1 MTRSHLVPSIEG
13 GVAIAFGVL
22 TVASGGTTLLGSLDM
37 GAVVPFVL
45 WFNTVAGVA
54 YVVAGIGLWLG
65 QGWAFALSLAIFMAT
80 LLVFAAFG
88 LHVARGGA
96 YDARTVFAMAL
107 RSAVW
112 GSIALAARQ
121 SPLGR
126 DQDRSRGSDLPSPV
140 PPG

>member
-1 MTRSHLVPSIEG
+1 MPRTSLTRRIAG

-22 TVASGGTTLLGSLDM
+22 TVFSGGRTLLGSADM

-45 WFNTVAGVA
+45 WFNTLAGLA
-54 YVVAGIGLWLG
+54 YVVAGLGLW
-65 QGWAFALSLAIFMAT
+65 QGRRWAWPVSFAIFAAT

-96 YDARTVFAMAL
+96 FEMRTVYAMAL

-112 GSIALAARQ
+112 GWIAWVARQ
-121 SPLGR
+121 AFSGR
-126 DQDRSRGSDLPSPV
+126 
-140 PPG
+140 

>member
-1 MTRSHLVPSIEG
+1 MPRTSLTRRIAG

-22 TVASGGTTLLGSLDM
+22 TIFSGGRTLLGSADM

-45 WFNTVAGVA
+45 WFNTLAGLA
-54 YVVAGIGLWLG
+54 YVVAGLGLW
-65 QGWAFALSLAIFMAT
+65 QGRRWAWPLSFAIFAAT

-96 YDARTVFAMAL
+96 FEMRTVYAMAL

-112 GSIALAARQ
+112 GAIALVARQ
-121 SPLGR
+121 LLTRQAPSGR
-126 DQDRSRGSDLPSPV
+126 
-140 PPG
+140 